1 VVTVRRTDDLSAECQ
16 IVETGCGEEK
26 AMANVP
32 AAEQAGPVDGGR
44 LGQILD
50 GTYECLARYGVRR
63 TTMDDIAG
71 AVGISRSALYQY
83 VRNKDDAFRRLA
95 RRFHEEALEQA
106 RAAAEA
112 EGTPEERV
120 RGVLGAKLGLVLR
133 LRGDSPHTAELLDDK
148 ARLFGDI
155 CGEFCGEVRALLVG
169 LFAEAGTAAVGP
181 EDAADICIAVVVG
194 LEAEDNAA
202 RLLAPAADAITAG
215 LLRAR

>member
-1 VVTVRRTDDLSAECQ
+1 
-16 IVETGCGEEK
+16 
-26 AMANVP
+26 MADAP
-32 AAEQAGPVDGGR
+32 APGPGGAADGGR

-50 GTYECLARYGVRR
+50 GTYDCLVRYGVRR

-83 VRNKDDAFRRLA
+83 VRSKDDAFRRLA
-95 RRFHEEALEQA
+95 RRFHEEALARA

-112 EGTPEERV
+112 EGPVEGRV

-133 LRGDSPHTAELLDDK
+133 LHGDSPHTAELLDAK

-155 CGEFCGEVRALLVG
+155 CTEFCAEVRALLTG
-169 LFAEAGTAAVGP
+169 LFTEAGTAAVDPG
-181 EDAADICIAVVVG
+181 DAADICIAVVVG
-194 LEAEDNAA
+194 LEGEENAA
-202 RLLAPAADAITAG
+202 RLLGPAADAITAG